1 MHKAGPPP
9 PYTPESPPK
18 YSYSESS
25 PLLPIVTEDSLS
37 ELGDADNRKS
47 RKFSKRLLTVIGA
60 LLTAFMILGSVILP
74 LSIIRNGK
82 SAARVVN
89 LKIGIIGAGP
99 AGVGVVQGVRD
110 GLSRLG
116 QDFKDRNI
124 VVQVEIVVYDEKT
137 RAGGRM
143 VVEGTNDIELE
154 VEDVASGVLN
164 GKLLSIISGIEN
176 MNAQADMN
184 TESEN
189 LGMGKVGYFNW
200 NSIVTETYRPYA
212 TTPWKHYIYLF
223 IKYGPSVWHAPR
235 IPTGTMKSLHDFL
248 PKLNTT
254 AVSSVRDLTYIISNK
269 FGYTPFSLPATERL
283 RKNGVEGAYIRD
295 ILAPQVRRHT
305 GQSIEQMSD
314 LTLSIALERE
324 ESGSPK
330 AVNHG
335 FYQMAMERSLR
346 ENKAKLH
353 VGAKVVHARW
363 EEVIGDHAKW
373 MIQWENAAHNED
385 ALSSEEFD
393 KIIIAAPFNY
403 TELLGK
409 TQDGESLYPL
419 DGDIQDIE
427 YQPLYITFFTTSSL
441 LTSSLKKAPSPLPA
455 QLLPIFD
462 SHQPSTSPFN
472 SLIEL
477 SLLRTIFPPSQSPE
491 FNPHSP
497 HPPNPPTYLYR
508 LLSSHP
514 LTPISFSSILHLPNS
529 TNLETWNQ
537 QKIPHAYPLTQ
548 TFPSDSQEEKGSLKL
563 GDHIWTTRGIERV
576 LGDMVE
582 GAWNAGRMVGRN
594 VADDVFE
601 EVGEKEIGK

>member
-25 PLLPIVTEDSLS
+25 PLLPIVTQDSRP
-37 ELGDADNRKS
+37 ELGDVDNRKS

-60 LLTAFMILGSVILP
+60 FLTALMILGTVILP
-74 LSIIRNGK
+74 LSIVWNGK

-110 GLSRLG
+110 GLSRFS
-116 QDFKDRNI
+116 QDFRDRNI
-124 VVQVEIVVYDEKT
+124 DVQVEIVVYDEKT
-137 RAGGRM
+137 RVGGRM
-143 VVEGTNDIELE
+143 VVEGTNGIELE

-164 GKLLSIISGIEN
+164 GKLLSIIGGIEN
-176 MNAQADMN
+176 VNAQADII

-189 LGMGKVGYFNW
+189 LGMGKVAYFNG
-200 NSIVTETYRPYA
+200 NNIVTETYRPYS

-305 GQSIEQMSD
+305 GQSIEQISD

-330 AVNHG
+330 AVNQG
-335 FYQMAMERSLR
+335 FHQMAMERSLR
-346 ENKAKLH
+346 ENKAMLH
-353 VGAKVVHARW
+353 LGAKVVHARW

-373 MIQWENAAHNED
+373 MIQWENAAHNEN

-419 DGDIQDIE
+419 DDDFQDIE

-441 LTSSLKKAPSPLPA
+441 LTSSLKNAPSPLPA
-455 QLLPIFD
+455 QLLPILD
-462 SHQPSTSPFN
+462 SRQPSTSPFN

-477 SLLRTIFPPSQSPE
+477 SLLRTIFPPSQSPD

-497 HPPNPPTYLYR
+497 HPPNPPKYLYR

-514 LTPISFSSILHLPNS
+514 LTPTSFSSILHLPNS

-537 QKIPHAYPLTQ
+537 QEITHAYPLTQ

-582 GAWNAGRMVGRN
+582 EAWNAGRMVGRN
-594 VADDVFE
+594 VATEIFE
-601 EVGEKEIGK
+601 EVAEKGIGK

>member
-1 MHKAGPPP
+1 MHKSGPPP

-25 PLLPIVTEDSLS
+25 PLFPRVTEDSLS
-37 ELGDADNRKS
+37 ESGDGDNRKS

-60 LLTAFMILGSVILP
+60 FLTAFMILGSVILL
-74 LSIIRNGK
+74 LSIIWNGK

-99 AGVGVVQGVRD
+99 AGVGAVQGVRD
-110 GLSRLG
+110 GLSRFS
-116 QDFKDRNI
+116 QDFRDRNI
-124 VVQVEIVVYDEKT
+124 DVQVEIVVYDEKT
-137 RAGGRM
+137 RVGGRM
-143 VVEGTNDIELE
+143 VVECTNGIELE

-164 GKLLSIISGIEN
+164 GKLLSIIGGIEN
-176 MNAQADMN
+176 VNA
-184 TESEN
+184 
-189 LGMGKVGYFNW
+189 FNG
-200 NSIVTETYRPYA
+200 NSIVTQTYRPYS

-223 IKYGPSVWHAPR
+223 IKYGPSVWHAPI
-235 IPTGTMKSLHDFL
+235 IPTGTIRSLHEFL

-254 AVSSVRDLTYIISNK
+254 EVSSVRDLTYITSNK

-305 GQSIEQMSD
+305 AQSIEQISD

-353 VGAKVVHARW
+353 LGAKVVHARW

-373 MIQWENAAHNED
+373 MIQWENAAHNEN

-419 DGDIQDIE
+419 DDDFQDIE

-441 LTSSLKKAPSPLPA
+441 LTSSLKNAPSPLPA

-477 SLLRTIFPPSQSPE
+477 SLLRTIFPPSQSPD
-491 FNPHSP
+491 FNHHSP
-497 HPPNPPTYLYR
+497 HPPNPPKYLYR

-514 LTPISFSSILHLPNS
+514 LTSTSFSSILHLPNS

-537 QKIPHAYPLTQ
+537 QKIPHAYLLTQ
-548 TFPSDSQEEKGSLKL
+548 TFPPDSQEEKGSLKL

-582 GAWNAGRMVGRN
+582 EVWNAGRMVGRN
-594 VADDVFE
+594 VAEEIFE
-601 EVGEKEIGK
+601 EVGEKGIGK